1 MKIIVGII
9 ASDNDS
15 YNDFKNIWIKNIVKV
30 KKDAYLSKLIDFYF
44 LYSDSKGE
52 TKNHICLDTGEILYV
67 DFYDKNDKFEKV
79 THSLF
84 ARTMCFF
91 NHMIS
96 CLNLLDEKE
105 CLRYTHEGLY
115 FLRTNL
121 STLFDFKLITQW
133 FKDKPKIHFAGGS
146 FNGYYNNIYTT
157 FSGTNIIMTYDV
169 MKYVFFNKEKARLD
183 CYLEDEAISDLIIQN
198 LGVFIINVKRLD
210 FIEMEE
216 VDVNG
221 TIWPATPNSIIYHK
235 TVKGDKDI
243 FTFRF
248 KTFNRT
254 NDINVMNYIV
264 NELWKDDYDL
274 TKVINQ
280 ISKFYLPVL
289 PIVEE
294 GPKYRD
300 LFSKKCFKILN
311 LYK

>member
-15 YNDFKNIWIKNIVKV
+15 YKDFKNIWIKNIVRV
-30 KKDAYLSKLIDFYF
+30 KKDVCLSKLFDFYF

-52 TKNHICLDTGEILYV
+52 TKNICSETGEIIYV
-67 DFYDKNDKFEKV
+67 DYYDKNDKFEKV
-79 THSLF
+79 TLSLF
-84 ARTMCFF
+84 ARTMSFF
-91 NHMIS
+91 NYMIETF
-96 CLNLLDEKE
+96 NLLDENESLK
-105 CLRYTHEGLY
+105 YTNEGLY

-121 STLFDFKLITQW
+121 STLFDFKLIEQW
-133 FKDKPKIHFAGGS
+133 CRDKPKVNFLGGS
-146 FNGYYNNIYTT
+146 FNGYYNNIHTT
-157 FSGTNIIMTYDV
+157 FSGTNMIMSYDV
-169 MKYVFFNKEKARLD
+169 MKYVFFNKEKAELNH
-183 CYLEDEAISDLIIQN
+183 YLEDEAISNLIVRN
-198 LGVFIINVKRLD
+198 LDVFIINVKRLD

-221 TIWPATPNSIIYHK
+221 IIWPATPNSIIYHK
-235 TVKGDKDI
+235 TTKGDKDV

-264 NELWKDDYDL
+264 NELWKDEYDL
-274 TKVINQ
+274 TKAINQ
-280 ISKFYLPVL
+280 ISKFYLPAL

-294 GPKYRD
+294 GPKYNE

-311 LYK
+311 LMI